1 MSFDPP
7 TLPPAGWYPDPEHPG
22 RQRFWNG
29 STWDEAGYSDTYHS
43 GYPDI
48 GEWLSEAF
56 RSMWRH
62 VRAELALALLTAVP
76 ASIMIAIALRVAV
89 EDLVVVDNELVG
101 WDNDRIPVLVV
112 FGAVATVLFI
122 VGTLA
127 STWLGLRIAD
137 RNDGST
143 DPSIPADVETGSELR
158 FALSAIGAA
167 ARATPRA
174 IGWFLLPLL
183 LAVPAVTVLAVV
195 AVAAPALSILVV
207 LAAIPLGIWIA
218 VRLSFTFVAVVDRRG
233 NPYARSW
240 SATRHRFWSTF
251 GRLLLLAL
259 ITTAISIAVNA
270 VTSPF
275 GSGATT
281 IGEESVIEI
290 DDDGNVVR
298 FEVDALRPDTTDI
311 LVGAVGSIAVGIF
324 ATGTSAIAFGRL
336 YRNGGIPADP

>member
-29 STWDEAGYSDTYHS
+29 STWDEAGYLDAYQS
-43 GYPDI
+43 GYPDV

-62 VRAELALALLTAVP
+62 VRAELVLALLTAVP
-76 ASIMIAIALRVAV
+76 ASIMIAVALRVAV
-89 EDLVVVDNELVG
+89 EDLLVVDNEIVG
-101 WDNDRIPVLVV
+101 WDNDRIPALVV
-112 FGAVATVLFI
+112 FGVVATVLFL

-143 DPSIPADVETGSELR
+143 DPSIPADLATGSELR

-167 ARATPRA
+167 LRATPRA

-183 LAVPAVTVLAVV
+183 LAVPAVAVLAVV
-195 AVAAPALSILVV
+195 ALAPPLLILVV
-207 LAAIPLGIWIA
+207 LAAIPLGIWIV

-259 ITTAISIAVNA
+259 ITSAISIAVNA

-275 GSGATT
+275 GSGASTF
-281 IGEESVIEI
+281 GEESVIEI
-290 DDDGNVVR
+290 DDDGDVVR
-298 FEVDALRPDTTDI
+298 FEVDALRPSTTDI
-311 LVGAVGSIAVGIF
+311 LVGAVGAVAVGIF

-336 YRNGGIPADP
+336 YRNGGVRAEP